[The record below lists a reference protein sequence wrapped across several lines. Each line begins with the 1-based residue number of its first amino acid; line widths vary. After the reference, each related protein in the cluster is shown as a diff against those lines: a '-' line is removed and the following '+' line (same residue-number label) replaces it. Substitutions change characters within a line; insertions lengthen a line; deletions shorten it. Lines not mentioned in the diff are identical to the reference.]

1 MVQVDK
7 LALSKL
13 NWRLPNSKSIYFN
26 NSRLYKYFEQ
36 YLNCKR
42 WLIQLHSVF
51 CQQLGCAS
59 AHLDNRQS
67 FPSSDDRR
75 ANQKKKKKTYK
86 TKLMLAPHAE
96 LWEWDTKKEFSQS
109 SVRRVHISLFFS
121 FFIISPIFFNLLNGL
136 CRRRGT
142 AYSPMRAKSWSIYR
156 NLTVPCIPARFP
168 SESNNNLVEISSP
181 RAYLFP

>member
-51 CQQLGCAS
+51 CQQLSCAS

-96 LWEWDTKKEFSQS
+96 LWEWDTKKRVLPELRAARSHQS
-109 SVRRVHISLFFS
+109 FLLLFYHFAD
-121 FFIISPIFFNLLNGL
+121 FF
-136 CRRRGT
+136 
-142 AYSPMRAKSWSIYR
+142 
-156 NLTVPCIPARFP
+156 
-168 SESNNNLVEISSP
+168 
-181 RAYLFP
+181 